1 MQSVKCASYQCNVG
15 GSIECIITARDEYGN
30 PTTSANT
37 LSYMFT
43 TSRIQAITTAPQV
56 TIDGAQYSILGIGSV
71 SGGHPDSPTI
81 SVAIDCN
88 GEDTKPYPQTGTVT
102 FNSPNNQAAAQ
113 QVSITIVQKG
123 VIDKSQTTLSCGY
136 KYVVA
141 GSDVTCRITTRDSE
155 GSAAS
160 SYQLGTNGYSGAMA
174 SEFTATPVGEA
185 GPVESVTAL
194 SDGTSFAVSFSTA
207 TSGMAQC
214 LSYFDV
220 CRAGVSVQ
228 YGGYTFTETVAVLA
242 QPSQLSNCPV
252 ATTGLRSQPPGR
264 TVDLTFL
271 NNAGEAISICWVNYQ
286 GTEGDFT
293 KVLQPHRFAKVAAYD
308 AHAFR
313 VRRGGCSTGQLLL
326 EISSVVGAASQLEDA
341 SAARTIVVQNCAAP
355 STEIV

>member
-1 MQSVKCASYQCNVG
+1 MG
-15 GSIECIITARDEYGN
+15 
-30 PTTSANT
+30 
-37 LSYMFT
+37 
-43 TSRIQAITTAPQV
+43 
-56 TIDGAQYSILGIGSV
+56 
-71 SGGHPDSPTI
+71 
-81 SVAIDCN
+81 
-88 GEDTKPYPQTGTVT
+88 TGTVT

-228 YGGYTFTETVAVLA
+228 YGGYTFTKA
-242 QPSQLSNCPV
+242 
-252 ATTGLRSQPPGR
+252 
-264 TVDLTFL
+264 
-271 NNAGEAISICWVNYQ
+271 
-286 GTEGDFT
+286 
-293 KVLQPHRFAKVAAYD
+293 LQPHRFAKVAAYD

-313 VRRGGCSTGQLLL
+313 VRSGSCSTGQLLL